1 MGFFIL
7 LLHLAL
13 SFSPE
18 HFFFP
23 LFALLLR
30 AKAKHIRSA
39 YKQTIQKYRDKFSL
53 PKYIFLP
60 FFLLKRNCLLRTP

>member
-53 PKYIFLP
+53 PK
-60 FFLLKRNCLLRTP
+60 